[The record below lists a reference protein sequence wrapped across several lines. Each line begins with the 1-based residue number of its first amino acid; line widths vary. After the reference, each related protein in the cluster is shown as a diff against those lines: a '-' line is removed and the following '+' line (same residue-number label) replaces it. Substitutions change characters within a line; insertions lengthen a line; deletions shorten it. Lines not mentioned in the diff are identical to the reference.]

1 MSATSSARPPD
12 RSAAAGPDSSQS
24 GSPSAAGAT
33 ARNAASGDDVPGGVG
48 NWIAVGVIR
57 GAFGVQGALKVEPY
71 TDIESSVLNRL
82 DRWRIVA
89 PAAARPRSGA
99 ARPVVPPAGPD
110 AGRLPFRLPA
120 DVTVE
125 NCRQHGGVVIATLAP
140 GISREQAIALKGAE
154 VAVERA
160 DFPAPEADEYY
171 WADLIGCAVSNP
183 AGVALGQV
191 LALDDNGA
199 QAVLRLD
206 SGILIPFVAAIILE
220 VSPAQKRIVADWSA
234 DWL

>member
-1 MSATSSARPPD
+1 L
-12 RSAAAGPDSSQS
+12 QS
-24 GSPSAAGAT
+24 GSPPAASAT
-33 ARNAASGDDVPGGVG
+33 ASAVDVCAGVG

-71 TDIESSVLNRL
+71 SDIESSVLNRL
-82 DRWRIVA
+82 DRWRLVA
-89 PAAARPRSGA
+89 PAAARPRPGA
-99 ARPVVPPAGPD
+99 ARSTVPPTMPD
-110 AGRLPFRLPA
+110 AAGRLPFRLPA
-120 DVTVE
+120 DLTVT
-125 NCRQHGGVVIATLAP
+125 NCRQHGGMVIATLAP

-154 VAVERA
+154 VMVERA
-160 DFPAPEADEYY
+160 EFPAPQADEYY

-183 AGVALGQV
+183 AGANLGKV

-206 SGILIPFVAAIILE
+206 SGILIPFVSAIVLE
-220 VSPAQKRIVADWSA
+220 VSPAQKRIVADWSM